1 MFPTCST
8 NAYLRSAISFQALSE
23 FVFEPAG
30 GELRPLESK
39 KVTVT
44 FQPLTPRSV
53 RRVIE
58 ITVEDGKDW
67 WVPYL

>member
-1 MFPTCST
+1 MTHLYTCIHLGV
-8 NAYLRSAISFQALSE
+8 YPFQALSE
-23 FVFEPAG
+23 FVFEPTG

-39 KVTVT
+39 KVRVT
-44 FQPLTPRSV
+44 FHPLTSRSV

-67 WVPYL
+67 